1 MILSPQEP
9 QREQAS
15 RQEEEQYEESVFL
28 TSQSNTVKSFSALIK
43 PHIKWNFY
51 LKLVDMEREA
61 KFFFFLSLYLAAE
74 VIRV

>member
-43 PHIKWNFY
+43 PY
-51 LKLVDMEREA
+51 QMELLLKA
-61 KFFFFLSLYLAAE
+61 CGYGKGSQIFFLSFSLLSSGGD
-74 VIRV
+74 